1 MFDIIKQDTR
11 ISALGCRTNYGIK
24 SSEFEYVMGLSRGHE
39 EAKEKMRGHIY
50 RCVAHIIFQVTQ
62 IYRVDIGVR

>member
-1 MFDIIKQDTR
+1 
-11 ISALGCRTNYGIK
+11 
-24 SSEFEYVMGLSRGHE
+24 MGLSRGHE